1 MSLSLNYGGFFL
13 FWASWCSVDWV
24 SGVFGLVLLPHRK
37 EQDVH
42 IFFKKRKNLVKVL
55 DQTQELGSVHSVS
68 CF

>member
-1 MSLSLNYGGFFL
+1 M

-37 EQDVH
+37 EEDVH
-42 IFFKKRKNLVKVL
+42 ILKKKNLVKVL
-55 DQTQELGSVHSVS
+55 VQTQELGSVHSVS